1 MIPSAAA
8 GRVTAVAALLV
19 LATLADPGRAEETW
33 RLAGLEGGSLSESD
47 VERGVTIAVVWASWS
62 PRCRKPDIVLRTNRL
77 VERWGERARVALVDF
92 QEEPAE
98 VSAFVAGKSSAAPVF
113 LDADGGFAKRHQ
125 VTTLPG
131 LVVYRDGSVAYRG
144 ALPDD
149 PDELLGEL
157 LR

>member
-1 MIPSAAA
+1 MIRAAA
-8 GRVTAVAALLV
+8 VGCVAAVAALL
-19 LATLADPGRAEETW
+19 LASLASSPARAEETW
-33 RLAGLEGGSLSESD
+33 RLSGLDGGSLSEAD
-47 VERGVTIAVVWASWS
+47 LARGTTIMVVWASWS
-62 PRCRKPDIVLRTNRL
+62 PRCRERDIVERTNRL
-77 VERWGERARVALVDF
+77 VERWGERARFALVDF

-98 VSAFVAGKSSAAPVF
+98 VSAFLAGKKARAPVF
-113 LDADGGFAKRHQ
+113 LDADGSFSKRHQ

-131 LVVYRDGSVAYRG
+131 LVVYRDGSVAYKG